1 MVVGV
6 IRRVIWAGA
15 AIVVLAGV
23 FAGAAACAGSLPVK
37 EYLTL
42 RKKLMSK
49 TPYDTIRQNPSSS
62 VGEIIEV
69 CGKINGSCTNAAGCV
84 VVLNCVNGESLM
96 LRTETLPQESSG
108 TMIVCLAKVGEECS
122 GSLTDLRIIGY
133 TYYTDYVR
141 WQQEQAKK
149 EQAAKLAKK
158 EIARKLETRQAK
170 APVSRHTSAE
180 DIVAAYRNAVKKFNP
195 SLSLSQAELL
205 ARSVLEFSAQYKV
218 DPRLVCAVILAESH
232 FRPSATS
239 RSGAQGLG
247 QLMPSTAAGLGVSNA
262 YDPVQNIYGSTRYI
276 RSMLD
281 RVVGKSEWNNLT
293 FNDLALA
300 LAAYN
305 AGPGAVKRHGGI
317 PPYKETKNYVARV
330 TSIYRKLCGI

>member
-1 MVVGV
+1 MVVG
-6 IRRVIWAGA
+6 IGRRVFVA
-15 AIVVLAGV
+15 VVLAGV
-23 FAGAAACAGSLPVK
+23 LAGTAAFAGNLPVK

-49 TPYDTIRQNPSSS
+49 TPYESIRQNPSGS
-62 VGEIIEV
+62 VGEVIET
-69 CGKINGSCTNAAGCV
+69 CGKINGACTNADGSV
-84 VVLNCVNGESLM
+84 VVLTCTNGESMM
-96 LRTETLPQESSG
+96 LRAEILPQESSG
-108 TMIVCLAKVGEECS
+108 TMVICLAKVGDECS
-122 GSLTDLRIIGY
+122 GSLSDLRLVAY
-133 TYYTDYVR
+133 TYYADYVR
-141 WQQEQAKK
+141 WQQAEIQKQK
-149 EQAAKLAKK
+149 TKLAQKQR
-158 EIARKLETRQAK
+158 ARMLETRQAK
-170 APVSRHTSAE
+170 SPMSRHTSAE

-205 ARSVLEFSAQYKV
+205 ARSVLEFSMQYKV

-247 QLMPSTAAGLGVSNA
+247 QLMPTTAAGLGVNNS

-281 RVVGKSEWNNLT
+281 RVVGKSEWNSLT

-300 LAAYN
+300 LTAYN
-305 AGPGAVKRHGGI
+305 AGPGAVKRHGGV
-317 PPYKETKNYVARV
+317 PPYKETRNYVSKV